1 MHASQWAQVKYE
13 RFQSFSETEQQGTT
27 RQAGSVG
34 CLLMRDSQI
43 GSQMTYGQEDIGKV
57 QTATGIEFLGKQM
70 SELEFILP

>member
-13 RFQSFSETEQQGTT
+13 RFQSFSEMEQQGTT

-43 GSQMTYGQEDIGKV
+43 GSQMTYGQVDV
-57 QTATGIEFLGKQM
+57 RLQTATGIEFLGKQM